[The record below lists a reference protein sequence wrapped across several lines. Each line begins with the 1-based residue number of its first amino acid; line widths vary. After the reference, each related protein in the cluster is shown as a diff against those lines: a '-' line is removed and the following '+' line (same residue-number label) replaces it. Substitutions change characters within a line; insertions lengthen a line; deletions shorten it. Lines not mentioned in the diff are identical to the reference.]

1 MSAATT
7 LARRGIRVARRVSNP
22 SHRLPRRGYA
32 HCFIEDAGVHSR
44 LHLHH
49 FYSLFLPDV
58 TDPVDVH
65 VRVFNAGGRDLGTV
79 TRTLAPFSS
88 LLLPMGDVLQELGAQ
103 ASFGT
108 VAVDVAPSPA
118 YWRRLVEV
126 GPQNAT
132 AQSPF
137 WMGYV
142 DDGGSVAYVHS
153 IDQFYGTVYGVGR
166 VAGLAYRGR
175 WHRGGAWT
183 SKRLID
189 AHDLERVDAY
199 LVNHSPDG
207 GCTTVRWVAHPEGT
221 VIAQRA
227 LTVPPHGAVR
237 VSVAA
242 ADLSDAG
249 AVVQRL
255 RLEVD
260 GLLTGNG
267 KPYVMVRYRGGP
279 FSLHHG

>member
-1 MSAATT
+1 
-7 LARRGIRVARRVSNP
+7 VSNP

-49 FYSLFLPDV
+49 FYSLFIPDIR
-58 TDPVDVH
+58 DPVEAR
-65 VRVFNAGGRDLGTV
+65 VRVFNAEGRDLGTV
-79 TRTLAPFSS
+79 SRTLAPLSS
-88 LLLPMGDVLQELGAQ
+88 LMLPMSDVLGELGVLAP
-103 ASFGT
+103 FGT

-118 YWRRLVEV
+118 YGGRLVEL
-126 GPQNAT
+126 GPQNAI

-153 IDQFYGTVYGVGR
+153 IDQFYGAVFGVGR
-166 VAGLAYRGR
+166 LAGLAYAAR

-189 AHDLERVDAY
+189 ADGLVRADAY
-199 LVNHSPDG
+199 LVNHSPSAG
-207 GCTTVRWVAHPEGT
+207 RTTVRWVAHPGGRVLAERTMT
-221 VIAQRA
+221 VQ
-227 LTVPPHGAVR
+227 PHGAAR
-237 VSVAA
+237 ISVAA
-242 ADLSDAG
+242 ADLPPSGTD
-249 AVVQRL
+249 VDKL

-260 GLLTGNG
+260 DLLTGNG
-267 KPYVMVRYRGGP
+267 KPYVMVRYGDGP